1 MNNLIRSMNPLGN
14 IMMQVQNLKQQF
26 AGRDPQDIINQ
37 MLQSGQ
43 INQAQVNQ
51 AKQMANSL
59 RSIIK

>member
-1 MNNLIRSMNPLGN
+1 MNNLIRAMNPLGN
-14 IMMQVQNLKQQF
+14 MMMQVQNLKQQF
-26 AGRDPQDIINQ
+26 AGRNPQDIINQ

-43 INQAQVNQ
+43 INQTQLDQ

>member
-1 MNNLIRSMNPLGN
+1 MNNLIRAMNPLGN
-14 IMMQVQNLKQQF
+14 MMMQVQSLKQQF

-43 INQAQVNQ
+43 INQAQVDQ